1 MSKKIEEELT
11 PEQERMILRVRRLML
26 IPLAVMVAGFL
37 TVFGVIAYRLYFKAP
52 AGPAPPPPLET
63 VLNLPQG
70 ARLVSTAVSDSKL
83 VVTVETGGTTEVL
96 LYDIDSMQPVGRFVI
111 KTP

>member
-1 MSKKIEEELT
+1 MSKKTEEELT

-26 IPLAVMVAGFL
+26 IPLLVMVAGFL
-37 TVFGVIAYRLYFKAP
+37 TVFGVIAYRLYFKTP
-52 AGPAPPPPLET
+52 PRPAPPAAEK

-70 ARLVSTAVSDSKL
+70 ARVVSTTVSGNRL
-83 VVTVETGGTTEVL
+83 VVTVEIGGATEVL

-111 KTP
+111 KVP